1 MDKRKGAALATPST
15 TTKVQSLPLCSKDEA
30 EKNTEKN
37 VNILAN
43 IIEVINKDIA
53 VVEEAAKEEKDRYRI
68 DLTATYSEPSFL
80 IEADGIGTLPKGDII
95 AIKAKSKQGK
105 TFVASIFAAVVLGAT
120 FGSLRSRE
128 KGGKVVLIDTEQN
141 RANTAK
147 VAMRIHS
154 LTGLPIDKNS
164 DQLSVYA
171 LRQMDMEK
179 RYPFIVE
186 RVKEEHPT
194 LLVVDGIAD
203 LIRDFN
209 AITESQEIISN
220 FMQLSAENDMAVAFI
235 LHTNKGAD
243 DNNMKGHLGTMA
255 VQKCSDVFSV
265 TKNGCTFSVTETE
278 CRNRP
283 IGDFSFVLD
292 YEGIPHYAPLTPTLP
307 PPSKDEQERKVFRD
321 ILGDCQMGYNQLTTA
336 YMEKCLVS
344 SPTTAKKHI
353 KRAVES
359 GLLKKTADGKIRL
372 GQ

>member
-1 MDKRKGAALATPST
+1 MDKRKGAASATPST
-15 TTKVQSLPLCSKDEA
+15 TTKVQSLPLFSKDEA

-43 IIEVINKDIA
+43 ILEVINKDVA
-53 VVEEAAKEEKDRYRI
+53 FVEEEAKEEKDRYRI

-292 YEGIPHYAPLTPTLP
+292 YDGIPHYAPLTPTLP
-307 PPSKDEQERKVFRD
+307 PPSKEEHERKIFAE
-321 ILGDCQMGYNQLTTA
+321 ILTDGEIGHNDLVRA
-336 YMEKCLVS
+336 YMKKKAVKS
-344 SPTTAKKHI
+344 DKTAKTHI
-353 KRAVES
+353 EKALRM
-359 GLLKKTADGKIRL
+359 GMIRKTDTGKYAK
-372 GQ
+372 G